1 MWNPA
6 DLLWNFG
13 LLGVNAVDNNSSCQ
27 ACPKGTFANNSEYS
41 LLHVLLV
48 NIIHWDTILFGISKR
63 ALSFLL
69 KQEVAAV

>member
-1 MWNPA
+1 MIFFINKMWNPA

-13 LLGVNAVDNNSSCQ
+13 LLGVTAVDNNSSCQ

-48 NIIHWDTILFGISKR
+48 ILFT
-63 ALSFLL
+63 
-69 KQEVAAV
+69 EVPYCLE